1 MHCKYVNFET
11 ENVKII
17 FIWKKVHR
25 IIILEVI

>member
-11 ENVKII
+11 ENII
-17 FIWKKVHR
+17 FIWKKVHH